1 MSLALISASL
11 ALQAHGE
18 LPEAR
23 SYDNDEEKAT
33 IGVDAQQL
41 SARSLFVVQTLPRAR
56 VATVVEPSGVK

>member
-23 SYDNDEEKAT
+23 SYDNDQGKAT
-33 IGVDAQQL
+33 FGVDAQL
-41 SARSLFVVQTLPRAR
+41 PSVRSPFCDPNPCLGLVLPQ
-56 VATVVEPSGVK
+56 S